1 MSFSARR
8 DSWLLLGMLS
18 TLLMGC
24 DTPCENVVNERV
36 ISPDKSF
43 QAVWFSRNCGAT
55 TGSNSQVSVVPATD
69 ADVQDSGNVL
79 VLNESS
85 PLRMHWRSEREL
97 VITGADDGAAVIKK
111 NAAVAG
117 ISVVYE

>member
-1 MSFSARR
+1 MSFPMRLN
-8 DSWLLLGMLS
+8 SWVLIGMLS

-24 DTPCENVVNERV
+24 DMPCENVVNERV

-43 QAVWFSRNCGAT
+43 QAVLFSRNCGAT

-79 VLNESS
+79 VLSESS
-85 PLRMHWRSEREL
+85 PLRMHWRSERDL
-97 VITGADDGAAVIKK
+97 VITGAGDGAAVIKK

-117 ISVVYE
+117 ISVIYE